1 MMLWRAHSR
10 AIYLLNEYGANL
22 PEGAV
27 IDGDGDVINALDRIR
42 NALIKADIAVELAG
56 PIVNAA
62 RVSGI
67 DQIRRRQDLMDEL
80 ELVLYG
86 ASTPEKRDRAERVET
101 SVRRLLRRTAIV
113 KLH

>member
-62 RVSGI
+62 RALGNGTMVREACGAV
-67 DQIRRRQDLMDEL
+67 DQYEQRKK
-80 ELVLYG
+80 
-86 ASTPEKRDRAERVET
+86 A
-101 SVRRLLRRTAIV
+101 
-113 KLH
+113 